1 MRTNAVRQTECMDVM
16 TTQEN
21 HQGETN
27 GFNTIPMII
36 AEACDIPREKITR
49 ERHAIK
55 DLGLIAAKDA

>member
-1 MRTNAVRQTECMDVM
+1 M

-27 GFNTIPMII
+27 AFDTVPMII
-36 AEACDIPREKITR
+36 AETCDIPRKEITPT
-49 ERHAIK
+49 RHAID

>member
-1 MRTNAVRQTECMDVM
+1 MDVM

-27 GFNTIPMII
+27 GLNMVPMII

-49 ERHAIK
+49 ERHAND

>member
-1 MRTNAVRQTECMDVM
+1 M

-27 GFNTIPMII
+27 AFDTVPMII
-36 AEACDIPREKITR
+36 AETCDM
-49 ERHAIK
+49 RHAID